1 MIERNFNKNNNQN
14 FSKSPMTSQRAQGT
28 ALLSNKNLPI
38 TSNGFNTTT
47 SNPNF
52 QLSGMQPNY
61 TYDGQMNLA
70 FDASVIPQG
79 GFATKEGLEGDIGA
93 RQQYIDNYNNFM
105 PSSTF
110 ARSENNSSKLENLRD
125 FSQNSFKDNFTDVKP
140 ELFMLDTKN
149 KHNTLYDNLNDELLK
164 ETITE
169 IRLNIDS
176 HDRDIEIYPNPFEYV
191 VTLGPVVN
199 SGNNPTVVSRT
210 NIKQE
215 LRENQKNNSKKYS
228 KNFNPGN
235 FNNPNNPL
243 NEELFKGV
251 TIENEAITNYSTSL
265 NPNDRNNPL
274 NSIQITADAFIFDS
288 PELIVDYTN
297 NLKKSYNPYL
307 IRSFDNIKFIRLDAG
322 ILPKYNTVK
331 INREWILC
339 RKSNYQRKFI
349 KDDYERIKDY
359 TLLNSRYIPDDTSE
373 YNLQSDRFVQIF
385 VREISNS
392 NNLGTNPVN
401 NKSFVLVFD
410 KNLGILYWR
419 GIPYSAVK
427 TYKDSLLGEIQKLS
441 IKFYDSWGNPLTL
454 NETQI
459 DYEKN
464 QILKTDIINPNLL
477 VVENFLNNEKAVVW
491 LIEKMTQILKCFV
504 VINYDIECVIPF
516 YSSINPDEINST
528 DPSSLPVKIENSK
541 FNSNSTS
548 TTSTSSTTSSTS
560 TPKSNYPDEDCFLSA
575 CKTTNSKIVLNQS
588 IFNVPNIYE
597 ELDEFVTTSGFVSVK
612 KLTKSGKY
620 VNINIDQYIANVIW
634 FDSSPKYKDFIK
646 FNLESLSKNYKNYGF
661 NVLDTLKNELVNLPA
676 NKFFQ
681 NYLTFVM
688 GRYTNE
694 LNTKVDYVIS

>member
-215 LRENQKNNSKKYS
+215 LRENQKI
-228 KNFNPGN
+228 NPC
-235 FNNPNNPL
+235 F
-243 NEELFKGV
+243 
-251 TIENEAITNYSTSL
+251 
-265 NPNDRNNPL
+265 
-274 NSIQITADAFIFDS
+274 
-288 PELIVDYTN
+288 
-297 NLKKSYNPYL
+297 
-307 IRSFDNIKFIRLDAG
+307 
-322 ILPKYNTVK
+322 
-331 INREWILC
+331 
-339 RKSNYQRKFI
+339 
-349 KDDYERIKDY
+349 
-359 TLLNSRYIPDDTSE
+359 
-373 YNLQSDRFVQIF
+373 
-385 VREISNS
+385 
-392 NNLGTNPVN
+392 
-401 NKSFVLVFD
+401 
-410 KNLGILYWR
+410 
-419 GIPYSAVK
+419 
-427 TYKDSLLGEIQKLS
+427 
-441 IKFYDSWGNPLTL
+441 LTL
-454 NETQI
+454 
-459 DYEKN
+459 K
-464 QILKTDIINPNLL
+464 
-477 VVENFLNNEKAVVW
+477 ENV
-491 LIEKMTQILKCFV
+491 
-504 VINYDIECVIPF
+504 
-516 YSSINPDEINST
+516 
-528 DPSSLPVKIENSK
+528 
-541 FNSNSTS
+541 
-548 TTSTSSTTSSTS
+548 
-560 TPKSNYPDEDCFLSA
+560 
-575 CKTTNSKIVLNQS
+575 
-588 IFNVPNIYE
+588 
-597 ELDEFVTTSGFVSVK
+597 
-612 KLTKSGKY
+612 
-620 VNINIDQYIANVIW
+620 
-634 FDSSPKYKDFIK
+634 
-646 FNLESLSKNYKNYGF
+646 
-661 NVLDTLKNELVNLPA
+661 
-676 NKFFQ
+676 
-681 NYLTFVM
+681 
-688 GRYTNE
+688 
-694 LNTKVDYVIS
+694 

>member
-14 FSKSPMTSQRAQGT
+14 SSR
-28 ALLSNKNLPI
+28 SNKNLPI

-110 ARSENNSSKLENLRD
+110 TRPENNSGKLENLRD

-215 LRENQKNNSKKYS
+215 LRENQRNNSKKYS

-410 KNLGILYWR
+410 KN
-419 GIPYSAVK
+419 
-427 TYKDSLLGEIQKLS
+427 
-441 IKFYDSWGNPLTL
+441 
-454 NETQI
+454 
-459 DYEKN
+459 
-464 QILKTDIINPNLL
+464 
-477 VVENFLNNEKAVVW
+477 
-491 LIEKMTQILKCFV
+491 
-504 VINYDIECVIPF
+504 
-516 YSSINPDEINST
+516 
-528 DPSSLPVKIENSK
+528 
-541 FNSNSTS
+541 
-548 TTSTSSTTSSTS
+548 
-560 TPKSNYPDEDCFLSA
+560 
-575 CKTTNSKIVLNQS
+575 
-588 IFNVPNIYE
+588 
-597 ELDEFVTTSGFVSVK
+597 
-612 KLTKSGKY
+612 
-620 VNINIDQYIANVIW
+620 
-634 FDSSPKYKDFIK
+634 
-646 FNLESLSKNYKNYGF
+646 
-661 NVLDTLKNELVNLPA
+661 
-676 NKFFQ
+676 FFQ
-681 NYLTFVM
+681 TFS
-688 GRYTNE
+688 
-694 LNTKVDYVIS
+694 VIFEY